1 MKNTETDI
9 NTIPLSFLDLAPVPT
24 GSTIADGIA
33 QTVEMAQKAE
43 DVGFNRYWMA
53 EHHNM
58 AGIASAATS
67 VLLSHIG
74 SQTKR
79 IRIGAGGIMLPNHA
93 PLVVAEQ
100 FGTLQALYGDRID
113 LGLGRAPGTDG
124 ATFQALRRQM
134 SDAERFPQDVQELMY
149 FLGNNTN
156 SSPVQAFPGA
166 GSNVPIWILGSS
178 LFGATLAAHLGL
190 PYVFASHFAPQM
202 LEHAITTYR
211 EQFKPSAYLSK
222 PYVMLAANLL
232 LADDDATAKYH
243 FSSAQQSFVRLRRG
257 EKGQMPK
264 PVEDM
269 DSIWS
274 SSEKTMVDSAL
285 SVSFVGSVD
294 TVQPKLAH
302 FIAQYQPDELIVT
315 ANIYDQ
321 TARLR
326 SLELTSKLNLFTLQS
341 TVALA

>member
-1 MKNTETDI
+1 MSNK
-9 NTIPLSFLDLAPVPT
+9 IPLSFLDLAPVPT
-24 GSTIADGIA
+24 GKTIADGIV
-33 QTVEMAQKAE
+33 QTVEIAQQAE
-43 DVGFNRYWMA
+43 KVGLNRYWMA

-74 SQTKR
+74 SQTEH
-79 IRIGAGGIMLPNHA
+79 IRIGSGGIMLPNHA

-134 SDAERFPQDVQELMY
+134 QDAERFPQDVQELLY
-149 FLGNNTN
+149 LLGDSTDD
-156 SSPVQAFPGA
+156 SPVQAFPGA
-166 GSNVPIWILGSS
+166 KSNVPIWILGSS

-202 LEHAITTYR
+202 LSHAITAYR
-211 EQFKPSAYLSK
+211 EQFQPSAYLDK

-232 LADDDATAKYH
+232 LADDDATAHYH
-243 FSSAQQSFVRLRRG
+243 FTSAQQSFVRLRRN
-257 EKGQMPK
+257 ERGQMPK

-269 DSIWS
+269 NTIWS
-274 SSEKTMVDSAL
+274 PAEKAMVDSAL
-285 SVSFVGSVD
+285 SVSFIGSVE
-294 TVQPKLAH
+294 TVKPKLAD
-302 FIAQYQPDELIVT
+302 FIAQYEPDELIVT

-321 TARLR
+321 AARLR
-326 SLELTSKLNLFTLQS
+326 SLELVSQLNLFTLQS
-341 TVALA
+341 VNELA

>member
-1 MKNTETDI
+1 MTDI
-9 NTIPLSFLDLAPVPT
+9 NTNKIPLSFLDLAPVPT
-24 GSTIADGIA
+24 GQTIADGIA
-33 QTVEMAQKAE
+33 QTVEIAQKAE
-43 DVGFNRYWMA
+43 EVGLNRYWMA

-74 SQTKR
+74 SQTEH
-79 IRIGAGGIMLPNHA
+79 IRIGSGGIMLPNHA

-100 FGTLQALYGDRID
+100 FGTLKALYGDRID

-134 SDAERFPQDVQELMY
+134 QDAERFPNDVQELLY
-149 FLGNNTN
+149 LLGDSTDD
-156 SSPVQAFPGA
+156 SPVQAFPGA
-166 GSNVPIWILGSS
+166 KSNVPIWILGSS

-211 EQFKPSAYLSK
+211 EQFQPSVHLDK

-232 LADDDATAKYH
+232 LADDDATASYH
-243 FSSAQQSFVRLRRG
+243 FTSAQQSFVRLRRN
-257 EKGQMPK
+257 ERGQMPK
-264 PVEDM
+264 PVHDM
-269 DSIWS
+269 DNIWS
-274 SSEKTMVDSAL
+274 PSEKTMVDSAL
-285 SVSFVGSVD
+285 SVSFIGSVE
-294 TVQPKLAH
+294 TVQPKLAD
-302 FIAQYQPDELIVT
+302 FIAKYQPDELIIT

-321 TARLR
+321 AARLH
-326 SLELTSKLNLFTLQS
+326 SLELTPMLNLFTLQS
-341 TVALA
+341 DVELA

>member
-134 SDAERFPQDVQELMY
+134 SDAERFPQDVQELIY

-202 LEHAITTYR
+202 LEHAISTYR

-274 SSEKTMVDSAL
+274 SSEKAMVDSAL

-321 TARLR
+321 AARLR

>member
-33 QTVEMAQKAE
+33 QTVEIAQKAE
-43 DVGFNRYWMA
+43 EMGLNRYWMA

-74 SQTKR
+74 SQTHR

-134 SDAERFPQDVQELMY
+134 QDAERFPQDVQELMY
-149 FLGNNTN
+149 LLGNESSN
-156 SSPVQAFPGA
+156 SPVQAFPGA
-166 GSNVPIWILGSS
+166 ESNIPIWILGSS
-178 LFGATLAAHLGL
+178 TFGATLAAHLGL
-190 PYVFASHFAPQM
+190 PYVFASHFAPKM
-202 LEHAITTYR
+202 LAQAINTYR
-211 EQFKPSAYLSK
+211 EQFRPSRYLDK

-232 LADDDATAKYH
+232 LADDDETAHYH
-243 FSSAQQSFVRLRRG
+243 FTSAQQSFVRLHRG

-264 PVEDM
+264 PTDDM
-269 DSIWS
+269 NSIWNA
-274 SSEKTMVDSAL
+274 SEKAMVDNAL
-285 SVSFVGSVD
+285 SVSFIGSVES
-294 TVQPKLAH
+294 VQPQLAA
-302 FIAQYQPDELIVT
+302 FIDTYQPNELVVT

-321 TARLR
+321 AARLR
-326 SLELTSKLNLFTLQS
+326 SLELTPQLNLFTLQHDN
-341 TVALA
+341 VPA